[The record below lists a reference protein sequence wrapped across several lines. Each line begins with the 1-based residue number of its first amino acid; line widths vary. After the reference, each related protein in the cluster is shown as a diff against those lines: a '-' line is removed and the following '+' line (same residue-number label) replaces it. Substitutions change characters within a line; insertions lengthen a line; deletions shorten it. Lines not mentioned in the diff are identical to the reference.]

1 MIIKDLNGRD
11 FEILNLKE
19 FKHHII
25 KYHTKK
31 LKFIFKNIKQKM
43 AYPTKVF
50 MKKTVII
57 LELTNFF
64 SRNYLLEKNLIFN

>member
-19 FKHHII
+19 FKHHI
-25 KYHTKK
+25 
-31 LKFIFKNIKQKM
+31 KNIIQIM
-43 AYPTKVF
+43 AYLTLVF

-57 LELTNFF
+57 LELTKFS

>member
-25 KYHTKK
+25 KYHTNNGLPDGSIHEEDGYYFRVDKIFFK
-31 LKFIFKNIKQKM
+31 ELFI
-43 AYPTKVF
+43 
-50 MKKTVII
+50 
-57 LELTNFF
+57 
-64 SRNYLLEKNLIFN
+64 